1 MLVVV
6 AVVPAVSAQPV
17 EPPLLP
23 PPSRPVPA
31 PGPAGGEHP
40 ASCAFY
46 AGCPAAGTTV
56 AVDGFYESPNYP
68 AALTAGQ
75 QVLVWVGTAYWAT
88 PVKAGPYTLTI
99 QKQ

>member
-1 MLVVV
+1 M
-6 AVVPAVSAQPV
+6 
-17 EPPLLP
+17 
-23 PPSRPVPA
+23 
-31 PGPAGGEHP
+31 
-40 ASCAFY
+40 
-46 AGCPAAGTTV
+46 